1 MRNETKA
8 TKIPRSVKLAVY
20 ARDHGCCV
28 ICGCP
33 GLPEAHI
40 VKRSQGGKGVEQ
52 NIVTLCRQCHREL
65 DEGRDRK
72 TYLKMVI
79 DYISELYPGWSKEQV
94 IYKKGDYK

>member
-1 MRNETKA
+1 MRAETKA
-8 TKIPRSVKLAVY
+8 TSIPRSVKLAVY

-52 NIVTLCRQCHREL
+52 NIVTLCRTCHREL

-72 TYLKMVI
+72 TYLQMVI
-79 DYISELYPGWSKEQV
+79 DYISDLYPG
-94 IYKKGDYK
+94 